1 MSSLSILLLLL
12 LSLRF
17 CDALDSITTTNF
29 IKDPESIVS
38 SNGTFRL
45 AFFSP
50 PNTTNRYVGIYYN
63 NLPGDRQ
70 VIWVA
75 NRNSPLTDSSGSFQ
89 ISKDGNVQVHNG
101 QKKILWSSN
110 LTMAATNSSKAQ
122 LLDSGNLVLL
132 TSNNTIIWQSF
143 DHPCDTILPQMTLVH
158 HKDASTDA
166 VVRSW
171 KSPSDP
177 SEGRFF
183 LDFGPSPLPELFIWD
198 NDRRYFRSGPW
209 NGNMFI
215 GIQVNFPDYQSLNI
229 QSDGQG
235 TITAVY
241 SHPVTALSNYQ
252 ISYQGTLFQQYWDD
266 SKGQWTVLFQAPSN
280 DCDVYGKCGEFGSC
294 NSKNSPICRCLKG
307 FMPKNKEEWNKGNW
321 SSGCTRTRP
330 LVCGVK
336 GAKEDGFFRLQKMKV
351 PADNNWL
358 QGTDQD
364 NCRSQCLTNCS
375 CLAYAFET
383 GVGCMTWNG
392 KLIDTQV
399 FSASGVDLYLRL
411 AHSELGHHKDV
422 KIIAGVTVGSGI
434 TALVAIMLVYFY
446 CSRKAEKERNKTLL
460 DILEG
465 TQNLDKFAELPLFKF
480 AKLVVATNNFDECN
494 KLGQGGFGPVYKG
507 TLENGL
513 EVALKRLSGTSKQGV
528 EEFMN
533 EVLVISRLQHRNLVK
548 LLGCCVE
555 GQERLLIYEYMPN
568 KSLDAF
574 LFDPLKKATLD
585 WRKRF
590 NIIEGICRGLL
601 YLHRDSRLKIIHRDL
616 KASNILLDQKLN
628 PKISDFGMARI
639 FGGDQNQGDTTRVA
653 GTYGYMPPEYAI
665 EGRFSEKSDVF
676 SFGVLL
682 LEIITGKRTQWYDEE
697 SSNLLGYVWKQ
708 WSEDNVF
715 SLIDPETAYQGLE
728 AEILKCIH
736 VGLLCV
742 QKYAEDRPDVSSVIS
757 MLTAVSTAHFRQ
769 PKPPGF
775 TRLLRSSANSGP
787 QSHHTSSKNELSI
800 TTISGR

>member
-1 MSSLSILLLLL
+1 MSSMSIFYFLL
-12 LSLRF
+12 LSFRF
-17 CDALDSITTTNF
+17 CDALDSITTTN
-29 IKDPESIVS
+29 IINDQESIIS
-38 SNGTFRL
+38 NNGTYKL

-50 PNTTNRYVGIYYN
+50 RNSTSRYVGIYYN
-63 NLPGDRQ
+63 NLPAMQ

-75 NRNSPLTDSSGSFQ
+75 NRNNPVTDSSGSFQ
-89 ISKDGNVQVHNG
+89 ISKDGNLQVLNG
-101 QKKILWSSN
+101 QKSILWSSN
-110 LTMAATNSSKAQ
+110 LALVATNSSKAQ
-122 LLDSGNLVLL
+122 LRDSGNLVLL
-132 TSNNTIIWQSF
+132 TSNDTIIWQSF
-143 DHPCDTILPQMTLVH
+143 DHPSDTILPQMTLIH
-158 HKDASTDA
+158 HKDTGRDS

-183 LDFGPSPLPELFIWD
+183 LDFGPSALPELFILD
-198 NDRRYFRSGPW
+198 NDSRYFRSGPW

-241 SHPVTALSNYQ
+241 SHPVSPMSNYQ

-266 SKGQWTVLFQAPSN
+266 SKREWEILFQAPSN
-280 DCDVYGKCGEFGSC
+280 ECDVYGKCGEFGSC
-294 NSKNSPICRCLKG
+294 NSRNSPICKCLKG
-307 FMPKNKEEWNKGNW
+307 FMPKKKEEWSIGNW
-321 SSGCTRTRP
+321 SSGCTRTKQ
-330 LVCGVK
+330 LLCGIE

-364 NCRSQCLTNCS
+364 TCRSQCLTNCS
-375 CLAYAFET
+375 CSAYAFET

-392 KLIDTQV
+392 KLIDTQE
-399 FSASGVDLYLRL
+399 FSASSVDLYLRL
-411 AHSELGHHKDV
+411 AHSEIGNHNKV
-422 KIIAGVTVGSGI
+422 KIIVGVIVSSG
-434 TALVAIMLVYFY
+434 TATLVAIVLVYFY
-446 CSRKAEKERNKTLL
+446 CRRKAEQERKRTLL
-460 DILEG
+460 DILDG
-465 TQNLDKFAELPLFKF
+465 TQNLDKFEDLPLFKF
-480 AKLVVATNNFDECN
+480 GKLVVATNNFQECN
-494 KLGQGGFGPVYKG
+494 KLGQGGFGAVYKG

-513 EVALKRLSGTSKQGV
+513 EVAIKRLSGTSRQGV

-555 GQERLLIYEYMPN
+555 RQERLLVYEYMPN

-574 LFDPLKKATLD
+574 LFDPEKKSILD
-585 WRKRF
+585 WKKRF

-616 KASNILLDQKLN
+616 KASNILLDQNLN

-715 SLIDPETAYQGLE
+715 SLIDPEIAYEGLE

-757 MLTAVSTAHFRQ
+757 MLTALTTAHFRQ
-769 PKPPGF
+769 PKQPGF
-775 TRLLRSSANSGP
+775 TRLLRISASTSS

-800 TTISGR
+800 TNISGR